1 MKQEKCGVTTL
12 AGGTFAAEQISSL
25 VSVVIINYNGLRNLG
40 KILDGC
46 LDSVLKTVY
55 PSFEVLFVDN
65 ASSDGSAEYVQR
77 QFGTNGKLRIIR
89 NEKNLGFAEGNNR
102 GIKQAKGK
110 FIALLN
116 SDTRVTENWLTE
128 LVKAVH
134 PSNVGAAQS
143 KLLQMDKPT
152 LLDCAGG
159 LLDFYGYH
167 FERGQGET
175 PSRYNRGGE
184 IFYAKGAS
192 VIFKREALSKAGL
205 FDPEV
210 FMYFDEVDLCWR
222 IWLSGYKVVYSP
234 ASTVYHASGSTAA
247 KMQSQER
254 LYFYARNHLM
264 VLLKNFG
271 LMNAAKAVK
280 VSLLFEVR
288 NVGLLLARRKPLAG
302 LAIIKAFCWNLRNM
316 KQTWT
321 KRQTVQNCIRQI
333 PDTEVKVHMLTPC
346 PPFPLYILFPR
357 SRYEKTKID

>member
-1 MKQEKCGVTTL
+1 MKQETCKATTL
-12 AGGTFAAEQISSL
+12 AGGGFGAEKESSL
-25 VSVVIINYNGLRNLG
+25 VSVVILNYNGLRTLG

-46 LDSVLKTVY
+46 LESVLKTAFT
-55 PSFEVLFVDN
+55 SFEVLFVDN
-65 ASSDGSAEYVQR
+65 ASTDGSAEYVESR
-77 QFGTNGKLRIIR
+77 YGTNGMLRIIR

-110 FIALLN
+110 YIALLN
-116 SDTRVTENWLTE
+116 SDTRVTESWLTE
-128 LVKAVH
+128 LVKAVQ
-134 PSNVGAAQS
+134 PPDVGAAQS

-152 LLDCAGG
+152 VLDCAGG

-167 FERGQGET
+167 FEKGRGENQ
-175 PSRYNRGGE
+175 SRYNQGAE

-205 FDPEV
+205 FDPDV

-222 IWLSGYKVVYSP
+222 IWLSGYRVVYAP

-254 LYFYARNHLM
+254 RYFYARNHLI
-264 VLLKNFG
+264 VLLKNYG

-280 VSLLFEVR
+280 ASLFFEAR
-288 NVGLLLARRKPLAG
+288 NVALLLAREKPLAG
-302 LAIIKAFCWNLRNM
+302 LAIVKALFWNLRHL

-321 KRQTVQNCIRQI
+321 KRQTVQNCTRQI
-333 PDTEVKVHMLTPC
+333 SDKEVKAHMLTPC
-346 PPFPLYILFPR
+346 PPFPLYILFSR
-357 SRYEKTKID
+357 SRYEKNKID